1 MNIQRIIVANLLR
14 VYPARWRAEYGAE
27 FTHLLLSRPLSLL
40 VAVDVVWSGLRQRA
54 RTADAATFAGLA
66 TMAMILAGLL
76 SNTVLLQDSS
86 ITLPRVVVKTFRSDL
101 YAFLLIAIGCWIQ
114 VWRGGTASSSGK
126 AAARV
131 SFLGGLPIMA
141 AGLLALFGVLDPARL
156 GYQGGA
162 RHPSPVS
169 LDVFAAPLFALP
181 QSFLF
186 CGEPWAEHSDDGC
199 LPGFVDRFYGVD
211 DAEGYVSNRCDR
223 FFGRCCDRA
232 AGWSGRVR
240 SRVRQTEQVRPT
252 RRESPG

>member
-1 MNIQRIIVANLLR
+1 MNIRRIIVASLLR

-27 FTHLLLSRPLSLL
+27 LTHVLLSRPLSLP

-66 TMAMILAGLL
+66 TMLMILAGFL

-86 ITLPRVVVKTFRSDL
+86 ITLPRVVVKPFRSDL
-101 YAFLLIAIGCWIQ
+101 YAFLLIAFGCWVQ
-114 VWRGGTASSSGK
+114 VWRGGTASSSGN
-126 AAARV
+126 AAVRV

-141 AGLLALFGVLDPARL
+141 AGLLALFGVLDLSTL

-181 QSFLF
+181 QSFLW
-186 CGEPWAEHSDDGC
+186 GTIGGALGRWLSPW
-199 LPGFVDRFYGVD
+199 LRRPVL
-211 DAEGYVSNRCDR
+211 
-223 FFGRCCDRA
+223 
-232 AGWSGRVR
+232 WSR
-240 SRVRQTEQVRPT
+240 
-252 RRESPG
+252 